1 MLRAR
6 ADFTRASRSG
16 DNAGHG
22 VVRTAL
28 LVGSQNAWLR
38 EHVSTLPFVKRAVG
52 RFLPGERLDDA
63 LAAAAELQRF
73 GIGAVLT
80 RLGENVTEA
89 TAANETAAHYVTVAA
104 ELQRR
109 GIDGHISVK
118 LTQLGLDVDPQ
129 RCQASLLMLADE
141 TSRHGIK
148 LWIDMEQSFYV
159 ERTLDMRRALRA
171 YPHAGVCLQA
181 YLRRT
186 ADDLASVIPLGGGI
200 RLVKGAYRE
209 PANVAFPRKRDVD
222 EHYFRLATQMLA
234 AARASGLRCVFGT
247 HDLRLVAR
255 IQQHADRAGVSR
267 DAFEFH
273 MLYGI
278 QRSEQ
283 VRLAREGYRVKVLIS
298 YGEQW
303 FPWYMR
309 RLAERPANLMFVAR
323 SMFSN

>member
-1 MLRAR
+1 M
-6 ADFTRASRSG
+6 
-16 DNAGHG
+16 
-22 VVRTAL
+22 
-28 LVGSQNAWLR
+28 
-38 EHVSTLPFVKRAVG
+38 
-52 RFLPGERLDDA
+52 PGERLEDA
-63 LAAAAELQRF
+63 LAAAAELQRL

-80 RLGENVTEA
+80 RLGENVSDA
-89 TAANETAAHYVTVAA
+89 AAANETATHYVAVATQ
-104 ELQRR
+104 LQRL
-109 GIDGHISVK
+109 GLDGDISVK
-118 LTQLGLDVDPQ
+118 LTQLGLDIDPQ
-129 RCQASLLMLADE
+129 RCQATLLMLADE
-141 TSRHGIK
+141 TSGRGIR

-186 ADDLASVIPLGGGI
+186 SDDLASISPLGGGI

-209 PANVAFPRKRDVD
+209 PASVAFPRKHDVD
-222 EHYFRLATQMLA
+222 EHYLTLAIEMLA
-234 AARASGLRCVFGT
+234 AARKSGLRCVFGT
-247 HDLRLVAR
+247 HDQQLIAR
-255 IQQHADRAGVSR
+255 IQQHADAGGVPR

-283 VRLAREGYRVKVLIS
+283 VRLARDGYRVKVLIS

-309 RLAERPANLMFVAR
+309 RLAERPANLMFLAR
-323 SMFSN
+323 SMFSS

>member
-1 MLRAR
+1 M
-6 ADFTRASRSG
+6 
-16 DNAGHG
+16 G
-22 VVRTAL
+22 VVRNVL
-28 LVGSQNAWLR
+28 LVGSQNVWLR
-38 EHVSTLPFVKRAVG
+38 EHVATLPFVKRAVN
-52 RFLPGERLDDA
+52 RFMPGEQLEDA

-73 GIGAVLT
+73 GVGAVLT
-80 RLGENVTEA
+80 RLGENVTDGR
-89 TAANETAAHYVTVAA
+89 AASETATHYVTVAG
-104 ELQRR
+104 ELQRL
-109 GIDGHISVK
+109 GLDADISVK

-129 RCQASLLMLADE
+129 RCQATLLMLADE
-141 TSRHGIK
+141 TSGRGIR

-186 ADDLASVIPLGGGI
+186 PDDLAAIVPLGGGI

-209 PANVAFPRKRDVD
+209 PANVAFPRKHDVD
-222 EHYFRLATQMLA
+222 ENYFTLAVAMLA
-234 AARASGLRCVFGT
+234 AARKSGLRCVFGT
-247 HDLRLVAR
+247 HDQHLIAR
-255 IQQHADRAGVSR
+255 IQRHADAAGISR

-278 QRSEQ
+278 QRAEQ
-283 VRLAREGYRVKVLIS
+283 IRLARDGYRVKVLIS

-309 RLAERPANLMFVAR
+309 RLAERPANLMFLAR
-323 SMFSN
+323 SMFSS